1 MHSTQEK
8 NIIKSAGKRDFDAK
22 KKKKTDVGCWNNETL
37 GTQVLVN
44 RMVGQNTLLL
54 YGKTTAFFW
63 FLKC

>member
-22 KKKKTDVGCWNNETL
+22 KNQTDVGCWKNETL

-54 YGKTTAFFW
+54 YGKKTAFFL
-63 FLKC
+63 FFKC